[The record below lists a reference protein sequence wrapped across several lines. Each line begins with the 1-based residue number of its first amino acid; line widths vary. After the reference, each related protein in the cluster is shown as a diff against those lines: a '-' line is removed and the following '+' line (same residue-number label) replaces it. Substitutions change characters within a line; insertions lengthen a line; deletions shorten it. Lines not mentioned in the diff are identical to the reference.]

1 MSEYFITLS
10 ALIAVILLVRV
21 LFRKNISPT
30 VMYALWLVVVLRM
43 CLPFSLFTLEVLPP
57 STNVP
62 SLEAETN
69 ASAEGTDPF
78 PDGQGSTP
86 VETTPDLP
94 GTTVTP
100 GASTAPGTTVPV
112 IPSVTE
118 PFTQGDPITPIEP
131 TPDTGV
137 ADPIEPDVPDVPTS
151 VPLNLKKLA
160 VTVWI
165 AGACILALW
174 FAVTGCIFHIRLRG
188 KRTLYKKVHHTRVYL
203 TEDASAP
210 CVAGLI
216 PSIYIR
222 PETPQTGDAHAFIV
236 LHEYMHLRHG
246 DHIWTVVRI
255 LALIAHWWNPLVWA
269 AAIVSKQDA
278 ELACDHA
285 VAGKLKNEDR
295 ITYAHILLDT
305 IPQKHRYA
313 VGLGSSPMKE
323 RIMALTKKQKNRIL
337 CVVLAAVLAIGA
349 VVGSFIALTEKP
361 PQGDETVSGDT
372 APDGETEKS
381 SLGDYVMLTI
391 APSGGMEVEDLPLS
405 PYTRLTVSPVGYNPT
420 VYVYNDD
427 MTFYMVYSSTGEFTR
442 YMSVL
447 RLPDGYKNGYIAYA
461 EGGAGSGELFLYVTA
476 EKDGEDVLL
485 AYYFLCDGSQPQP
498 TEVILLT
505 GEWADRIRENLTEKP
520 TDAQILYMW
529 RSVEGKREPYGLR
542 YGAFSQLFYP
552 IAGTFTSADYYA
564 DGGVRLNE
572 VLNAYDESTHQM
584 PVLAYIVREMEIPR
598 EQLVMF
604 LEKAKIPYTE
614 QIVDGLLTADI
625 GTLNKLFL
633 NPMAEYHD
641 GRIYTTKLIYEMDE
655 AGQEIPLSFQSIQ
668 RMAKNAKAFG
678 EESTTP
684 LPEEYA
690 KMYTRLLTKKLG
702 ELSESDVQAEFDS
715 YVTEYSTYPRTMTL
729 FVGTDRFNEWL
740 ESTPPL
746 TIDEDYNLT
755 PRSIITMLKDLGVT
769 KEEFELLSYI
779 EYYGSLYD
787 VEVMYEGTPEEID
800 SYFRSIPRWRELY
813 PEREDLIFVKGLL
826 LDAMPGYTNDVA
838 LREKYNS
845 LPLTC
850 WTFSDLAADGIY
862 TKEEMRSLLESAVLY
877 DTIGLQM
884 TNLYDVDAIFAEAER
899 NPVSVSGHWS
909 LSDDSTRE
917 EILAYGAHCKEVI
930 EKERTFYT
938 PWYEL
943 ERYEEEKVAVS
954 VNYAGP
960 FVGYV
965 ADAQTPWIELY
976 TEKDGQYV
984 GRIPYKI
991 FDGWPATER
1000 DREGW
1005 TPGWQP
1011 EYLHFYFDRLGT
1023 FVWAGVHLTDTV
1035 AGSGRKN
1042 IATSANGGTTWY
1054 MRPYYETDFGGNH
1067 VTGMGFA
1074 SNQIAFMSF
1083 DPQFEP
1089 VGTVAISRTTD
1100 GGKTWERMPIEVPEI
1115 ISTNRLTPLVPRFDG
1130 LTGEYPILVQHAQNP
1145 ERILYLVTEDGGM
1158 TWVWDE
1164 TRPLSTYR
1172 LPYTGTWE
1180 AHYTVAATYDY
1191 DVSEM
1196 VAHCYYDPHAGNY
1209 VTEFYASSNKEV
1221 TVVLGVQNDRQP
1233 YGTFTDFKTYRVV
1246 RKANYVDSVTE
1257 LPTITKEIVYREGK
1271 PFTGTL
1277 SGIYQ
1282 SKLYGEQGLMNRRI
1296 IIEGNTLYV
1305 HVGLDAT
1312 DAGGSYEGTFTYDE
1326 ATGTF
1331 TVTFASETSWG
1342 SGAIDS
1348 DPVTVSGK
1356 LYEYGGYVHFLCEK
1370 SETYSLS
1377 ADSLL
1382 PLTFRAEGAPL
1393 PDNSDMIGENQAGDW
1408 YSTYTD
1414 DYGNLQYVYRLTFE
1428 PESRKITFSS
1438 DYHFGEYRHV
1448 YEGTYTVDANYDVRA
1463 TLREGTEEIT
1473 MKFSFGY
1480 SQRALGTGGWKKIIA
1495 ITIKKCDAERYKDL
1509 IGIRLIFEEEL
1520 NSGVK
1525 SYTVDMPISD
1535 NGREYIACAAAY
1547 GDSFVG
1553 TAPYAGEIRA
1563 GADGTM
1569 YYVLGIGD
1577 SYRSSGYFKTY
1588 KTYRATSAGGYL
1600 TSVEETETFTK
1611 DAILKNG
1618 TPYKGTF
1625 FGEHTAYAAKAQ
1637 SGHYGTVLR
1646 TYVLN
1651 LEENGKISL
1660 SSTVVGTGPAIR
1672 YEGMYT
1678 YDKGTGL
1685 FAASLTGRYSNEGE
1699 VTEYPVAD
1707 VRGKLYEY
1715 GGFVH
1720 FVCEESGIL
1729 VLSPDDPLPLTFVKS
1744 AALTAGKW
1752 EMYTPAF
1759 AQNSSV
1765 KYLKTAAYGES
1776 IFYADTAIHPYLT
1789 GVGYVTFGVITN
1801 TPGQF
1806 SRYYTYRVTSA
1817 DGYITSAEET
1827 ETFTGENVLKNGTP
1841 YKGSLDG
1848 EYRCETYNGDMLLY
1862 RYIKIDGDTISVSVS
1877 RSGTDGGGTYTGT
1890 YGYDETTG
1898 AFHAD
1903 VRANGTGTPHSVTGR
1918 LHEYGGFVHFLCRSS
1933 TIGTISPDNPLPLT
1947 FVKPTSSQYRT
1958 AIWHT
1963 VPVYGGGDVTL
1974 RIPKEWEWDGNY
1986 FDEIGVRGE
1995 PYPDMKR
2002 VSIYTANIS
2011 LAQWEDGLRNPE
2023 GPSRDYH
2030 MDSPI
2035 TGTTDYGFAY
2045 TGYYGDGYADGDDEL
2060 TRRYLFYIDT
2070 GEGGYVL
2077 EVWQRL
2083 AYDGDSREFLNEV
2096 VLPIVRSFCEAP

>member
-1 MSEYFITLS
+1 MAEYFITLS
-10 ALIAVILLVRV
+10 ALIAVVLLVRV

-30 VMYALWLVVVLRM
+30 VMYALWLVVVLRL
-43 CLPFSLFTLEVLPP
+43 CLPFSFFTLAVLPP
-57 STNVP
+57 ESDTPVFE
-62 SLEAETN
+62 SEAEQT
-69 ASAEGTDPF
+69 
-78 PDGQGSTP
+78 PDDTTP
-86 VETTPDLP
+86 VTDAPETHPDLP
-94 GTTVTP
+94 GIPVV
-100 GASTAPGTTVPV
+100 PGTTMVPV
-112 IPSVTE
+112 TPPVPVTPSEPVT
-118 PFTQGDPITPIEP
+118 PIDPITQPDPITPIEP
-131 TPDTGV
+131 TPDTNPTE
-137 ADPIEPDVPDVPTS
+137 PIAPDVPDVPS
-151 VPLNLKKLA
+151 AVPFNLKKLA

-165 AGACILALW
+165 AGACILAVW
-174 FAVTGCIFHIRLRG
+174 FAVTGTVFHIRLCKR
-188 KRTLYKKVHHTRVYL
+188 RTLYKKVNHTRVYL

-210 CVAGLI
+210 CLAGII

-222 PETPQTGDAHAFIV
+222 PETPKTGDAHAFIV

-246 DHIWTVVRI
+246 DHVWSLVRM

-285 VAGKLKNEDR
+285 VAAKLKSEDR
-295 ITYAHILLDT
+295 FAYARILLDT

-323 RIMALTKKQKNRIL
+323 RIVALTKKQKNRIL

-361 PQGDETVSGDT
+361 PQGDETTTEDETTNDIPFTDAAAICYALEFATYFRDPVSDVSALKEHENLWQFLVNALYDMHQKNSLT
-372 APDGETEKS
+372 LYDITEKEWQPQYLIPQLYFLKAAEVLLGLTDVPERIFALS
-381 SLGDYVMLTI
+381 DFGYDPILDAFVYSPFSGPMFTAKNMRAVQNEDGTFSVTIRISRIEESAAIAQNVYTFRTVEDPEWGTVYQLVSIENALDENTSALGDYLKLAV
-391 APSGGMEVEDLPLS
+391 APSGGMEVEDMPLS
-405 PYTRLTVSPVGYNPT
+405 QYARLTAHPVGYNPM
-420 VYVYNDD
+420 VYVYDD
-427 MTFYMVYSSTGEFTR
+427 NMTFYMVYSAPGKITQ

-447 RLPDGYKNGYIAYA
+447 RLPDGYVDGYIAYA

-476 EKDGEDVLL
+476 AKDGKEVLL
-485 AYYFLCDGSQPQP
+485 AYFFLCDGSQPQP
-498 TEVILLT
+498 TEVIILT
-505 GEWADRIRENLTEKP
+505 GEWEERIREILTKRP
-520 TDAQILYMW
+520 TDAEIRDLW
-529 RSVEGKREPYGLR
+529 RSIDGQRNPYGLT
-542 YGAFSQLFYP
+542 YGTIPNSFNP
-552 IAGTFTSADYYA
+552 IEGTFTSADYYA
-564 DGGVRLNE
+564 DGGARLNE
-572 VLNAYDESTHQM
+572 VLSAYDEDVHQM
-584 PVLAYIVREMEIPR
+584 PVLAYIVREMNIPR
-598 EQLVMF
+598 ADLIAY
-604 LEKAKIPYTE
+604 LEASEILYTDK
-614 QIVDGLLTADI
+614 IVDELLTADL
-625 GTLNKLFL
+625 GTLNKSFL

-641 GRIYTTKLIYEMDE
+641 GVIYTTKVFYEMDQ
-655 AGQEIPLSFQSIQ
+655 AGEEIPLPLQIVQ
-668 RMAKNAKAFG
+668 HMAQNAKEYG
-678 EESTTP
+678 ERSATS
-684 LPEEYA
+684 LPDEYA
-690 KMYTRLLTKKLG
+690 EMYTRVLTKMLA
-702 ELSESDVQAEFDS
+702 ELPKSDVQSIFDMYTTEFS
-715 YVTEYSTYPRTMTL
+715 IYPRVMTL

-740 ESTPPL
+740 ENTPLL
-746 TIDEDYNLT
+746 TLDEGYNII
-755 PRSIITMLKDLGVT
+755 PRSIVTMLKDFGIT
-769 KEEFELLSYI
+769 KEEFELLTYI
-779 EYYGSLYD
+779 GYYGELYD
-787 VEVMYEGTPEEID
+787 VEVMYEGTAEEID
-800 SYFRSIPRWRELY
+800 NYFRSIPRWQELCN
-813 PEREDLIFVKGLL
+813 ERNDLIFVKGLL

-838 LREKYNS
+838 LRDKYNS

-850 WTFSDLAADGIY
+850 WTFSDLAIDGIY
-862 TKEEMRSLLESAVLY
+862 TKDEMKTLIEKAVLY
-877 DTIGLQM
+877 DTVGLQM
-884 TNLYDVDAIFAEAER
+884 TNRYDVDAIFAEAER

-909 LSDDSTRE
+909 ISDDATRE

-938 PWYEL
+938 PWYDL
-943 ERYEEEKVAVS
+943 PRYEEDKGAVS
-954 VNYAGP
+954 VDYAGP

-965 ADAQTPWIELY
+965 EDAYTPWIELY
-976 TEKDGQYV
+976 TEKDGLYV

-1000 DREGW
+1000 DRESW
-1005 TPGWQP
+1005 RPGWQP
-1011 EYLHFYFDRLGT
+1011 EYVHFYLDRFGS

-1035 AGSGRKN
+1035 LGSGRKN
-1042 IATSANGGTTWY
+1042 IATSPDYGASWEV
-1054 MRPYYETDFGGNH
+1054 RPYYEMDFGGNH

-1074 SNQIAFMSF
+1074 SETVAFMSF

-1089 VGTVAISRTTD
+1089 VGTAAISRTTD

-1233 YGTFTDFKTYRVV
+1233 YGSFTDFKTYRVV
-1246 RKANYVDSVTE
+1246 TKANYVDSVTE
-1257 LPTITKEIVYREGK
+1257 LPTITKELVYKEGK

-1282 SKLYGEQGLMNRRI
+1282 SKLHDKQGLMSRRV
-1296 IIEGNTLYV
+1296 IIEGDTISVKVGFDSTATNGLY
-1305 HVGLDAT
+1305 D
-1312 DAGGSYEGTFTYDE
+1312 GTYTYDKT
-1326 ATGTF
+1326 TGTF
-1331 TVTFASETSWG
+1331 TAAVKHLG
-1342 SGAIDS
+1342 
-1348 DPVTVSGK
+1348 DPNPEIETVSGK
-1356 LYEYGGYVHFLCEK
+1356 LYEYGGYVHFLCEE
-1370 SETYSLS
+1370 STLETMPTDL
-1377 ADSLL
+1377 LL
-1382 PLTFRAEGAPL
+1382 PVTFRKEGAPL

-1428 PESRKITFSS
+1428 PETKGITFSS
-1438 DYHFGEYRHV
+1438 DYHFGEYGHV
-1448 YEGTYTVDANYDVRA
+1448 YEGTYTVDANYFVHA
-1463 TLREGTEEIT
+1463 VLREGMEEIT

-1480 SQRALGTGGWKKIIA
+1480 YQSAAPSGGW
-1495 ITIKKCDAERYKDL
+1495 IKTLGISLYECSADRYKDL
-1509 IGIRLIFEEEL
+1509 IGVQLIFQEEL
-1520 NSGVK
+1520 NGGVK
-1525 SYTVDMPISD
+1525 SYTVDLPISD

-1547 GDSFVG
+1547 GDSFGG

-1588 KTYRATSAGGYL
+1588 KTYCATSAGGYL

-1699 VTEYPVAD
+1699 TTEYPVAD

-1720 FVCEESGIL
+1720 FVCEESGIHI
-1729 VLSPDDPLPLTFVKS
+1729 LSPEDPF
-1744 AALTAGKW
+1744 
-1752 EMYTPAF
+1752 
-1759 AQNSSV
+1759 
-1765 KYLKTAAYGES
+1765 
-1776 IFYADTAIHPYLT
+1776 
-1789 GVGYVTFGVITN
+1789 
-1801 TPGQF
+1801 
-1806 SRYYTYRVTSA
+1806 
-1817 DGYITSAEET
+1817 
-1827 ETFTGENVLKNGTP
+1827 
-1841 YKGSLDG
+1841 
-1848 EYRCETYNGDMLLY
+1848 
-1862 RYIKIDGDTISVSVS
+1862 
-1877 RSGTDGGGTYTGT
+1877 
-1890 YGYDETTG
+1890 
-1898 AFHAD
+1898 
-1903 VRANGTGTPHSVTGR
+1903 
-1918 LHEYGGFVHFLCRSS
+1918 
-1933 TIGTISPDNPLPLT
+1933 PLT
-1947 FVKPTSSQYRT
+1947 FVKPTASKYRT

-1974 RIPKEWEWDGNY
+1974 RIPKEWEWNDDY
-1986 FDEIGVRGE
+1986 FDEMNVRDGA
-1995 PYPDMKR
+1995 YPNMKR
-2002 VSIYTANIS
+2002 VGVAYRMIS
-2011 LAQWEDGLRNPE
+2011 LAQFEEGLRNPE
-2023 GPSRDYH
+2023 GPSFEYV

-2035 TGTTDYGFAY
+2035 TGTTDYGYSY
-2045 TGYYGDGYADGDDEL
+2045 TGYYGGGYADGDHEL

-2070 GEGGYVL
+2070 GDDAYVL
-2077 EVWQRL
+2077 EIWQRL
-2083 AYDGDSREFLNEV
+2083 EYDGDSTAFLSEV
-2096 VLPIVRSFCEAP
+2096 VLPIVRSFCEADRAANV